1 MMDWYRDHPPQ
12 LYMPWIIESFLC
24 HQTMSAASLPLFNH
38 SSTAQGGR
46 RPSQPPFRLQIT
58 FTRALV
64 GESRN
69 AILCS
74 QYGTKHA
81 SIFTTSHC
89 PLAASCVSSHSEE
102 NRLLRRPSLF
112 PLAPGLG
119 GANTPPS
126 GSSRPCRLYIPST
139 MADSG
144 LLGNRRRR
152 QKRAV
157 RDCSTRLSQSCS
169 I

>member
-1 MMDWYRDHPPQ
+1 
-12 LYMPWIIESFLC
+12 MPWIIVSFLC

-38 SSTAQGGR
+38 SSTAQGGG

-58 FTRALV
+58 FTRALAV
-64 GESRN
+64 SGESRS
-69 AILCS
+69 AILRS

-89 PLAASCVSSHSEE
+89 PPAASCVSSHSEE
-102 NRLLRRPSLF
+102 NCLQRRPSLF

-119 GANTPPS
+119 GANAPPS
-126 GSSRPCRLYIPST
+126 GSSRLCRLYIPST

-144 LLGNRRRR
+144 LLGNRRGRR
-152 QKRAV
+152 EKVV